1 MYNLSL
7 ASQRLSTS
15 LGSSPLAA
23 ASRNGCCVAAWNSYP
38 YVVRRCS
45 VRHHLGRLGGCLSS
59 VCGVGTGGSKGAC
72 RACVAGPE
80 CAVEDAIAY
89 DVIGG
94 VAESVRNRWRT
105 GRDECVRAAN
115 IGMQEQDA
123 WRVKS
128 K

>member
-7 ASQRLSTS
+7 ASQRLRTS
-15 LGSSPLAA
+15 LESSPLAA

-45 VRHHLGRLGGCLSS
+45 VRHHLGRFGGCFSS
-59 VCGVGTGGSKGAC
+59 VCGVGTGGSNGAW

-89 DVIGG
+89 DVTGG
-94 VAESVRNRWRT
+94 VGESGT
-105 GRDECVRAAN
+105 DGERDGTNVS
-115 IGMQEQDA
+115 GMQRLEG
-123 WRVKS
+123 RS
-128 K
+128 RMLGG